1 MGCPAHVLWK
11 IRKHNINS
19 MGHISQG
26 TCSVTCV
33 WEGHPVGA
41 DDVMSYATPSC
52 VPYKGGQLLL
62 TSFIAYKLWGSPHLL
77 QRFFSMQVGC
87 TQRVWMGLLHSRW
100 RKKGKLLG
108 VLRCRRAFV
117 KVGNFFDTHSRP
129 PHPPNAWSMWYWS
142 LLPSNMLLEHRGPC
156 NIAIIQ
162 KILSLGP
169 TGTLGQCWHTSSTWQ
184 NSTIQ
189 PMFLVH
195 S

>member
-117 KVGNFFDTHSRP
+117 KVGNFFDHIQDHRTHPMHDQCGIGAYYPRICF
-129 PHPPNAWSMWYWS
+129 WSTVV
-142 LLPSNMLLEHRGPC
+142 L
-156 NIAIIQ
+156 A
-162 KILSLGP
+162 
-169 TGTLGQCWHTSSTWQ
+169 T
-184 NSTIQ
+184 
-189 PMFLVH
+189 
-195 S
+195 